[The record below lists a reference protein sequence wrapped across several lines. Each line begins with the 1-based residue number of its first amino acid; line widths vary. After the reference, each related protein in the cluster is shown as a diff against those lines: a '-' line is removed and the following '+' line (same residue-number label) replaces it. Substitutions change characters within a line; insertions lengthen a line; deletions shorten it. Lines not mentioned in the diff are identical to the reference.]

1 MAAPTAGVD
10 DTGQQGEVTRPP
22 WRAGAVADLPQDHPM
37 PQGAF
42 GLVVGQRPKRV
53 REDGKDRL
61 PVVQEFD
68 RERMRLGMGMP
79 PHRLA
84 TAAERLQAILPFGAQ
99 GHAGGQYC

>member
-1 MAAPTAGVD
+1 MAAPAAGVD
-10 DTGQQGEVTRPP
+10 DTGQQGEVTRPLG
-22 WRAGAVADLPQDHPM
+22 RAGAVADLPQDHPM

-42 GLVVGQRPKRV
+42 GLVVGQRPRRV

-99 GHAGGQYC
+99 